1 MLDWKQS
8 AKGKGKSGV
17 LGFQGAQADVR
28 LELGLPNQWTATEV
42 DDVSSVRACRGGVM
56 RVLLTMKRTKVGVD
70 VEVERE
76 LACGSNDH
84 AFITRPCKI
93 RNNPLD
99 CDGMGLF
106 GLGVEVADL
115 ANGEGN
121 VGSTV
126 AGEVEEHS
134 NDGGIAPGLLPSGS
148 EPRVC

>member
-1 MLDWKQS
+1 M
-8 AKGKGKSGV
+8 
-17 LGFQGAQADVR
+17 R

-42 DDVSSVRACRGGVM
+42 DDVSSARACRGRVA
-56 RVLLTMKRTKVGVD
+56 RVLLAMKRTEVGID

-76 LACGSNDH
+76 LACGSNNH
-84 AFITRPCKI
+84 TFVTRSCKVT
-93 RNNPLD
+93 NNPLD

-106 GLGVEVADL
+106 GLGVEAADL

-134 NDGGIAPGLLPSGS
+134 DDGGIAP
-148 EPRVC
+148 